1 MYKITNYSRKQ
12 AKRLGVDIR
21 LSKNTKKKIDV
32 YKKNKLLCSVGN
44 VNYNNYPTYME
55 KYSKHY
61 GKKYGLAYA
70 KSRRRLYRIR
80 HSKDRKKG
88 CGYYADKI
96 LW

>member
-12 AKRLGVDIR
+12 AKRLGVEIR

-32 YKKNKLLCSVGN
+32 YKKNKLLCSVGAQG
-44 VNYNNYPTYME
+44 YNNYPTYMI
-55 KYSKHY
+55 KK
-61 GKKYGLAYA
+61 GKSFANT
-70 KSRRRLYRIR
+70 RRRMYKIR

-88 CGYYADKI
+88 CGFYADQI

>member
-44 VNYNNYPTYME
+44 VNYNNYPTHMI
-55 KYSKHY
+55 KK
-61 GKKYGLAYA
+61 GKTYA

-88 CGYYADKI
+88 CGFYADKI

>member
-12 AKRLGVDIR
+12 AKRLGVEIR

-32 YKKNKLLCSVGN
+32 FKKNKLLCSVGN
-44 VNYNNYPTYME
+44 VNYNNYPTHMI
-55 KYSKHY
+55 KR
-61 GKKYGLAYA
+61 GKSFA
-70 KSRRRLYRIR
+70 KSRRRMYRIR

-88 CGYYADKI
+88 CGFYADKI

>member
-1 MYKITNYSRKQ
+1 MYKITNYSKKQ
-12 AKRLGVDIR
+12 AKRLGVEIR

-32 YKKNKLLCSVGN
+32 FKKNKLLCSVGAQG
-44 VNYNNYPTYME
+44 YNNYPTYMI
-55 KYSKHY
+55 KRGNS
-61 GKKYGLAYA
+61 YA

-88 CGYYADKI
+88 CGFYADKI

>member
-12 AKRLGVDIR
+12 AKRLGVVIR

-44 VNYNNYPTYME
+44 VNYNNYPTHMI
-55 KYSKHY
+55 KR
-61 GKKYGLAYA
+61 GKSYA

-88 CGYYADKI
+88 CGFYADQI

>member
-44 VNYNNYPTYME
+44 VNYNNYPTHMI
-55 KYSKHY
+55 KR
-61 GKKYGLAYA
+61 GITYA

-88 CGYYADKI
+88 CGFYADKI

>member
-32 YKKNKLLCSVGN
+32 YKKNKLLCSVGAQG
-44 VNYNNYPTYME
+44 YNNYPTHMI
-55 KYSKHY
+55 KR
-61 GKKYGLAYA
+61 GKTYA

-88 CGYYADKI
+88 CGFYADKI